1 MNATIPVDAGRPAGT
16 GIGTA
21 LRALAPAGRPYR
33 PQLAAAVVLLVVAG
47 ACQAAIIFVFGEI
60 ADDVLAE
67 GSLAAFGTYAAAW
80 GGLATL
86 GAAASFAGGYLT
98 TWAGERVVLRLR
110 DETFAHVQRASP
122 AELARYGQGDVL
134 ARLTSDIDA
143 VEQLAASGIV
153 QAVSGCVC
161 AVFFTAAAFWVRW
174 ELALAVCAVCPL
186 FWLASRVLS
195 GRMTRA
201 TQQERAGNAAL
212 ITAVEQALS
221 TLLLARLYNR
231 QADEAAAVHRAGRTW
246 MRAGL
251 RQARVAQ
258 AYRPA
263 WEIIETASV
272 LAILGLGAWEISVH
286 RLTLGGLLAFAG
298 FLGFL
303 YPCLQSLGELAV
315 DAASAAAAADRLLR
329 LWPALPGQTLLSVPG
344 HDTAGPAPPACG
356 PCEVRLE
363 RVSFRYLGAP
373 CAILDSVSL
382 TVPPGELVAI
392 TGPSGSGKST
402 LAGLLVRLLEPGAG
416 HVTVDGVP
424 VTRFPLDELRRL
436 VTLMPQQVTLLPCSV
451 AGNIAYGRPGAG
463 ERQITAAARAAGAHE
478 FISGLPDGY
487 DTVIGAGGYEL
498 SGGQARRLALARAFI
513 RESPVLILDEPT
525 AALDPVT
532 ARQIAASVR
541 GTAPSRARTTIVIT
555 HDLAVAAIAD
565 RTLVLRNGRIA
576 RGACSLSAL

>member
-1 MNATIPVDAGRPAGT
+1 MNATTWA
-16 GIGTA
+16 A

-33 PQLAAAVVLLVVAG
+33 PQLAAAAVLLAVAG
-47 ACQAAIIFVFGEI
+47 ACQTAIILVFGEI
-60 ADDVLAE
+60 ANAVLAE
-67 GSLAAFGTYAAAW
+67 GRLAPFGTYAAAW

-98 TWAGERVVLRLR
+98 TWAGERIVLRLR
-110 DETFAHVQRASP
+110 DETFAHVQQTPP
-122 AELARYGQGDVL
+122 AELAGFGQGDVL
-134 ARLTSDIDA
+134 ARLTSDIDS

-153 QAVSGCVC
+153 QAVSGCVS
-161 AVFFTAAAFWVRW
+161 AAFFTAAAFWVRW
-174 ELALAVCAVCPL
+174 ELALAVCAICPL
-186 FWLASRVLS
+186 FWLTSRVLS

-212 ITAVEQALS
+212 ITVVEQALS

-258 AYRPA
+258 AYQPT

-272 LAILGLGAWEISVH
+272 LAILGLGAWEISAH

-315 DAASAAAAADRLLR
+315 DAASAAAAAERLLR
-329 LWPALPGQTLLSVPG
+329 LRPAQPARTLSAVPG
-344 HDTAGPAPPACG
+344 HETAGPAHAVG
-356 PCEVRLE
+356 RPCEIRLE
-363 RVSFRYLGAP
+363 RVSFRYPGATS
-373 CAILDSVSL
+373 ATLDAVSL
-382 TVPPGELVAI
+382 TVAPGELVAI

-402 LAGLLVRLLEPGAG
+402 LAGLLVRLLDPGAG
-416 HVTVDGVP
+416 GITVDGVP
-424 VTRFPLDELRRL
+424 LTRLPLDELRRL
-436 VTLMPQQVTLLPCSV
+436 VTLMPQQVTLLPRSV
-451 AGNIAYGRPGAG
+451 AGNIAYGRPGAA

-478 FISGLPDGY
+478 FICGLPDGY
-487 DTVIGAGGYEL
+487 DTMIGTDGPEL
-498 SGGQARRLALARAFI
+498 SGGQARRLALARALI

-525 AALDPVT
+525 SALDPAT
-532 ARQIAASVR
+532 AGQIAASVR
-541 GTAPSRARTTIVIT
+541 AAAPGRARTTILIT
-555 HDLAVAAIAD
+555 HDPAVAAIAD
-565 RTLVLRNGRIA
+565 RTLVLRNGRV
-576 RGACSLSAL
+576 